1 MSNQMEQEKKP
12 LFSRTP
18 LVGVAIMVV
27 VVSGLIV
34 DTTRAEN
41 DNFYADLIRLDN
53 VATRI
58 HQNYVEEISSKELV
72 DKAVEGMMEV
82 LDPHTTYFEQKAYE
96 ELRIHTEG
104 KFGGLGIQI
113 SIRDDVLTVMT
124 PISGTPAE
132 RAGIRSGDQI
142 LEIEGESTKGIKLDE
157 AVNRLRGEPGSE
169 VEILIGR
176 KGEPRPMTYTIT
188 REVIRIN
195 AVPFAGILQDG
206 IGYIRLTT
214 FSQDAGD
221 ELEKSIKKLLKKDLQ
236 GLVLDLRGNPGGL
249 LPQAIEVASKF
260 LPRKSLVVY
269 TRGRAPNQNK
279 DFHVSSNPVMPM
291 DIPLVVLVNR
301 ASASAS
307 EIVAGAVQDWDR
319 GVVLGDTT
327 FGKGSVQTIMQLD
340 PTHHLKLTTAF
351 YYTPSGRCINRP
363 ENTPHSVEE
372 EDVSVDGYQGIDD
385 ISPDQ
390 EQEQS
395 DTSAT
400 DTTATAEDT
409 TTYRTKSGRIVHGGG
424 GIVPDTVVDMNSFSQ
439 IVKTLFKNDVFF
451 KFANVEHPKL
461 KKRDVKI
468 GEDFVV
474 DDRIM
479 NEFRAYLDSTDFDYK
494 SRGELALDDFR
505 TRTGLVEDTTV
516 DSTEVQADEEAE
528 WTAEQQ
534 QQLEKAVAGISAI
547 LEQKESEE
555 FQEHEK
561 EIRKHLREAM
571 LVREFGSDNETVYR
585 FRLSDDPQVK
595 EAIRLMAKD
604 KIYSSLLVP

>member
-1 MSNQMEQEKKP
+1 MRNQMDKNTNSLWGRAP
-12 LFSRTP
+12 MI
-18 LVGVAIMVV
+18 GVAILTV

-41 DNFYADLIRLDN
+41 DNFYSDIIRLDA

-58 HQNYVEEISSKELV
+58 HQNYVEEISTKELV
-72 DKAVEGMMEV
+72 DKAVEGMIEV
-82 LDPHTTYFEQKAYE
+82 LDPHTTYFEQKQYE

-113 SIRDDVLTVMT
+113 SIRDNVLTVMT

-142 LEIEGESTKGIKLDE
+142 LEIEGESTKGIKLDD
-157 AVNRLRGEPGSE
+157 AVSKLRGEPGSE

-176 KGEPRPMTYTIT
+176 RGEPRPMTYTIT
-188 REVIRIN
+188 REIIQIH
-195 AVPFAGILQDG
+195 AVPFAGIMENG
-206 IGYIRLTT
+206 IGYVRLTT

-221 ELEKSIKKLLKKDLQ
+221 EIEKSIKELLKKDMK

-269 TRGRAPNQNK
+269 TRGRAPGQNK
-279 DFHVSSNPVMPM
+279 DFHVTSNPVLPM

-327 FGKGSVQTIMQLD
+327 FGKGSVQTIMQMD
-340 PTHHLKLTTAF
+340 ATHHLKLTTAY

-363 ENTPHSVEE
+363 ENSAHRVEDEDLSVE
-372 EDVSVDGYQGIDD
+372 GYQGLEDA
-385 ISPDQ
+385 P
-390 EQEQS
+390 EMK
-395 DTSAT
+395 DTPENEGDA
-400 DTTATAEDT
+400 DTTKETTADT

-424 GIVPDTVVDMNSFSQ
+424 GIVPDTIVDMNSFSE
-439 IVKTLFKNDVFF
+439 IVRALFKNDVFF
-451 KFANVEHPKL
+451 KFANVEHPRL
-461 KKRDVKI
+461 KKQKKPI
-468 GEDFVV
+468 TASLAI

-479 NEFRAYLDSTDFDYK
+479 KDFKSFLDSVSFDYK
-494 SRGELALDDFR
+494 SLGELALDDFR
-505 TRTGLVEDTTV
+505 QRTGLAPDTSADSLETSEVE
-516 DSTEVQADEEAE
+516 EE
-528 WTAEQQ
+528 WTAEEEK
-534 QQLEKAVAGISAI
+534 QLQAAVASISKI
-547 LEQKESEE
+547 LHRRETATFEE
-555 FQEHEK
+555 HDK
-561 EIRKHLREAM
+561 EIRKYIREAL

-585 FRLSDDPQVK
+585 LRLADDPQVNA
-595 EAIRLMAKD
+595 AIKLMD
-604 KIYSSLLVP
+604 TDNVYSSLLIP